1 VLSWALAA
9 QAVGQALPSEPLLHN
24 ISPLGFVSAINTPVA
39 GVLPMGSVALGLV
52 NTNPEIAK
60 PRVGAF
66 GSLTTGL
73 GLLPGLEAFGRL
85 SFAGDLQCN
94 LYGANCPGIRDLSV
108 SAKYQL
114 PWVLPLNTRVAA
126 GMTDFGGAATNY
138 RSKYLVATSDL
149 GPVDVSLGF
158 AQKDSAQALMGG
170 TFGSVVL
177 RISDPWAV
185 QYENDTQG
193 HRLGTSYVHPL
204 GPTTQLVVSL
214 SHQKPV
220 QSGRPSTQLG
230 LQLVRHLG
238 QQQAHALQSTT
249 NQGPAPRSSAPWAAA
264 PTAPSATSASAAP
277 NAPTAPTAPTAPS
290 APNATNATNATN
302 VHSAPTAAPS
312 LAQQLQQTGFTQVQV
327 TTHPSKLLH
336 VQAEPTA
343 WRQSRLQAMGVALQT
358 VLAQSPKNSQSPE
371 TTNNTATS
379 TDPWLITLTFQG
391 QPVLSALTSAPCA
404 AQFKAG
410 YDTCGAQTSVQFFSH
425 PAIPEHLAQLVQ
437 VSPSAPTRRLPQFEL
452 GLGLRNAVG
461 TEYGLADY
469 SAAAELTAELPLA
482 KGLALQAAASTPISH
497 SADFGPNR
505 VFSDRR
511 HRHTQFEQALISY
524 WRPMGALGLQA
535 TAGYINHTDRGGQL
549 DAIWHS
555 PDGRWRAS
563 GLLGHYTRTE
573 GVYVTEFAPTLGSL
587 RYSVIPAQ
595 WQVEVTAGQFY
606 NQDRGWHIA
615 SNHWMG
621 DTRFKLY
628 YRRTGVQ
635 DDPRQPVR
643 AFAGIEASFPLGP
656 KASMAQVGIT
666 PFLRGADR
674 WSANLETKVGERDN
688 LLTAGYGQ
696 VPKVRHGLTTDVTD
710 HDRSGLA
717 DLWADRDRMRLAMR
731 GR

>member
-1 VLSWALAA
+1 
-9 QAVGQALPSEPLLHN
+9 
-24 ISPLGFVSAINTPVA
+24 
-39 GVLPMGSVALGLV
+39 
-52 NTNPEIAK
+52 
-60 PRVGAF
+60 
-66 GSLTTGL
+66 
-73 GLLPGLEAFGRL
+73 
-85 SFAGDLQCN
+85 
-94 LYGANCPGIRDLSV
+94 
-108 SAKYQL
+108 
-114 PWVLPLNTRVAA
+114 
-126 GMTDFGGAATNY
+126 
-138 RSKYLVATSDL
+138 
-149 GPVDVSLGF
+149 
-158 AQKDSAQALMGG
+158 
-170 TFGSVVL
+170 
-177 RISDPWAV
+177 
-185 QYENDTQG
+185 
-193 HRLGTSYVHPL
+193 
-204 GPTTQLVVSL
+204 
-214 SHQKPV
+214 
-220 QSGRPSTQLG
+220 
-230 LQLVRHLG
+230 
-238 QQQAHALQSTT
+238 
-249 NQGPAPRSSAPWAAA
+249 
-264 PTAPSATSASAAP
+264 
-277 NAPTAPTAPTAPS
+277 
-290 APNATNATNATN
+290 
-302 VHSAPTAAPS
+302 VHSAPAAAPS
-312 LAQQLQQTGFTQVQV
+312 LAQQLQQAGFTQVQV

-358 VLAQSPKNSQSPE
+358 VLAQSPKNSQSPQSPE
-371 TTNNTATS
+371 PTNNTATS

-391 QPVLSALTSAPCA
+391 QPVLSALTSAACA

-410 YDTCGAQTSVQFFSH
+410 YDTCGAQPSVQFFSH

-437 VSPSAPTRRLPQFEL
+437 ASPSAPTRRLPQFEL
-452 GLGLRNAVG
+452 GLALRNAVG

-482 KGLALQAAASTPISH
+482 KGLALQATASTPISH

-555 PDGRWRAS
+555 ADGRWRAS

-573 GVYVTEFAPTLGSL
+573 GVYVTDFAPTLGSL
-587 RYSVIPAQ
+587 RYSVMPAQ

-635 DDPRQPVR
+635 NDPRQPVR

-656 KASMAQVGIT
+656 KASTGQVGIT
-666 PFLRGADR
+666 TYLRGADR
-674 WSANLETKVGERDN
+674 WSANLETKMGERDN

>member
-1 VLSWALAA
+1 MTHCPPSASAHALRWGGGLLSWALMLQAAA
-9 QAVGQALPSEPLLHN
+9 QALPGEPLLHN

-52 NTNPEIAK
+52 NSNPEIAK

-66 GSLTTGL
+66 GSLSAGL
-73 GLLPGLEAFGRL
+73 GLLPGLEAYGRL

-94 LYGANCPGIRDLSV
+94 MYGANCPGKRDLSV

-114 PWVLPLNTRVAA
+114 PWVLPFNARVAA

-149 GPVDVSLGF
+149 GPLDLSLGY
-158 AQKDSAQALMGG
+158 AQKGSAQALLNG

-177 RISDPWAV
+177 RITEPWAV

-204 GPTTQLVVSL
+204 GPTTQLVASL
-214 SHQKPV
+214 SHQKPL
-220 QSGRPSTQLG
+220 QTGRPSTQAG
-230 LQLVRHLG
+230 LQLVMHLG
-238 QQQAHALQSTT
+238 QQQAHALQS
-249 NQGPAPRSSAPWAAA
+249 APSHRP
-264 PTAPSATSASAAP
+264 APSASAPFGVVP
-277 NAPTAPTAPTAPS
+277 NVPS
-290 APNATNATNATN
+290 APNAP
-302 VHSAPTAAPS
+302 VAPFPPPS
-312 LAQQLQQTGFTQVQV
+312 LALQLQQAGFTQVLV

-343 WRQSRLQAMGVALQT
+343 WRQSRLQAMGMAMQT
-358 VLAQSPKNSQSPE
+358 VLNNLAHSN
-371 TTNNTATS
+371 TTPP
-379 TDPWLITLTFQG
+379 TDPWLVTLTFQG
-391 QPVLSALTSAPCA
+391 QPVLSALSSAHCA

-410 YDTCGAQTSVQFFSH
+410 YDTCGALPSVQFFSH

-437 VSPSAPTRRLPQFEL
+437 ASPSAPTRRLPQFEL
-452 GLGLRNAVG
+452 GLGLRTSVG

-482 KGLALQAAASTPISH
+482 KGLALQATASTPISH

-555 PDGRWRAS
+555 ADGRWRAS
-563 GLLGHYTRTE
+563 GLLGLYTRTE
-573 GVYVTEFAPTLGSL
+573 GVYITDFAPTLGSL
-587 RYSVIPAQ
+587 RYSVMPAQ
-595 WQVEVTAGQFY
+595 WQLEVTAGQFY

-666 PFLRGADR
+666 PFLRVADR
-674 WSANLETKVGERDN
+674 WSADLETKMGERDN
-688 LLTAGYGQ
+688 KLTADYGQ
-696 VPKVRHGLTTDVTD
+696 VPKLRHGLTTDVTD
-710 HDRSGLA
+710 HDRSGRA

-731 GR
+731 SH

>member
-1 VLSWALAA
+1 
-9 QAVGQALPSEPLLHN
+9 LPGEPLLHN

-52 NTNPEIAK
+52 NSNPEIAK
-60 PRVGAF
+60 PRGGAF
-66 GSLTTGL
+66 GSLSAGL
-73 GLLPGLEAFGRL
+73 GLLPGLEAYGRL

-94 LYGANCPGIRDLSV
+94 MYGANCPGRRDLSV

-149 GPVDVSLGF
+149 GPVDVSLGYS
-158 AQKDSAQALMGG
+158 QKDSAQALLSG

-177 RISDPWAV
+177 RITDPWAV

-193 HRLGTSYVHPL
+193 HRFGTSYVHPL
-204 GPTTQLVVSL
+204 GPTTQLVASL

-220 QSGRPSTQLG
+220 QTGRPSTQLG
-230 LQLVRHLG
+230 LQLVMHLG
-238 QQQAHALQSTT
+238 QQQAHAMQSATS
-249 NQGPAPRSSAPWAAA
+249 QGPAPRSSAPWAAA
-264 PTAPSATSASAAP
+264 PAAPSTTIAAAAT
-277 NAPTAPTAPTAPS
+277 NAPTAPNAPNTTSVPS
-290 APNATNATNATN
+290 APAL
-302 VHSAPTAAPS
+302 APS
-312 LAQQLQQTGFTQVQV
+312 LAQQLQQAGFTQVQV
-327 TTHPSKLLH
+327 TAHSSKLLH

-343 WRQSRLQAMGVALQT
+343 WRQSRLQAMGMALQT
-358 VLAQSPKNSQSPE
+358 VLNNAAHS
-371 TTNNTATS
+371 NTATP
-379 TDPWLITLTFQG
+379 TDPWLVTLTFQG

-410 YDTCGAQTSVQFFSH
+410 YDTCGAQPSVQFFSH

-437 VSPSAPTRRLPQFEL
+437 VSPSVPTRRLPQFEL
-452 GLGLRNAVG
+452 GLGLRTSVG

-482 KGLALQAAASTPISH
+482 KGLALQATASTPISH

-555 PDGRWRAS
+555 ADGRWRAS
-563 GLLGHYTRTE
+563 GLLGLYTRTE
-573 GVYVTEFAPTLGSL
+573 GVYVTDFAPTLGSL

-643 AFAGIEASFPLGP
+643 TFAGIEASFPLGP

-674 WSANLETKVGERDN
+674 WSASLETKMGERDN

-710 HDRSGLA
+710 HDRSGLV
-717 DLWADRDRMRLAMR
+717 DLWADRDRMRLAMHSHGCSR
-731 GR
+731 HSPVNPSPLQKRC